1 MALFGTGKP
10 QPEQPPQSSP
20 APSGVRTD
28 TLPPPL
34 AINGDVEYVNG
45 DGSHGI
51 FERPSGPFVTSL
63 LRHKG
68 LIAICCLVFAG
79 LGLGFGLLRA
89 PTYES
94 SASLQVGQV
103 NPNSPGF
110 ISYTQSATAL
120 AAVFSRAIY
129 AEPVLKQVEA
139 KLGLPASE
147 AARRLSAA
155 PLPLSPVFSVI
166 ATGPSTKAAENLANA
181 TSEAV
186 VAYVGK
192 SNSAS
197 PQSAAL
203 LREAHV
209 AAIGL
214 REAEAKVG
222 EAPEASRLQAEAA
235 RNVARLR
242 LEAVSKSYIETVA
255 TQAPRAGLVSV
266 LAGATTAGSD
276 KQSKLQL
283 YGFVGLF
290 AGLLVGCLLA
300 LWIEGRRRR
309 LDASA
314 GPAAAPAP

>member
-1 MALFGTGKP
+1 MPLFGPSKP
-10 QPEQPPQSSP
+10 RAGQPRRGNP
-20 APSGVRTD
+20 APSGVRAD
-28 TLPPPL
+28 TLPPPP
-34 AINGDVEYVNG
+34 AINGDVEYANG
-45 DGSHGI
+45 HGSQGI

-63 LRHKG
+63 LKRKR
-68 LIAICCLVFAG
+68 LIVICCLLFAA
-79 LGLGFGLLRA
+79 LGLVFGLLRA

-110 ISYTQSATAL
+110 MNYTQSATAL

-139 KLGLPASE
+139 KLGVPASE
-147 AARRLSAA
+147 AASRLSAE

-166 ATGPSTKAAENLANA
+166 ATGPSSKAAEDLANA

-203 LREAHV
+203 LRQAHV
-209 AAIGL
+209 AAIDL
-214 REAEAKVG
+214 REAEAEVG
-222 EAPEASRLQAEAA
+222 DASEASILRAEAA

-242 LEAVSKSYIETVA
+242 LEALSKSYIETVA
-255 TQAPRAGLVSV
+255 TQAPRAGLLSV
-266 LAGATTAGSD
+266 VAGATTASSD
-276 KQSKLQL
+276 EDSKLQL
-283 YGFVGLF
+283 YGFAGLF

-300 LWIEGRRRR
+300 VWLEGRRRR
-309 LDASA
+309 RDAKPA
-314 GPAAAPAP
+314 PAAAPVP